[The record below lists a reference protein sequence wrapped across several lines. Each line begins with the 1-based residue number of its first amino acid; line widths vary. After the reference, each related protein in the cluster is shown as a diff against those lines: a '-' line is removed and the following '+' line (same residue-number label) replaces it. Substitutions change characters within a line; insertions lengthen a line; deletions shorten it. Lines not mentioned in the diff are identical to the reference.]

1 MELKKEST
9 TSVTRNKYT
18 VQFKEQVLEH
28 ADRDG
33 IPIVAVDLGLSE
45 LLLYSWRSKLRQTN
59 QLLEEKKR
67 QQDELARL

>member
-18 VQFKEQVLEH
+18 VQFKEQVLEY

-33 IPIVAVDLGLSE
+33 IPIVAVDLGIAESM
-45 LLLYSWRSKLRQTN
+45 LYSWRS
-59 QLLEEKKR
+59 
-67 QQDELARL
+67 

>member
-1 MELKKEST
+1 MKLKKEST
-9 TSVTRNKYT
+9 TSVIRNKYT

>member
-1 MELKKEST
+1 
-9 TSVTRNKYT
+9 VI
-18 VQFKEQVLEH
+18 
-28 ADRDG
+28 G